1 MMHQKILILD
11 FGSQVTQLIARRIRE
26 AHVFCEVH
34 PCDVTNDWIRD
45 YARDG
50 NLKGIILSGS
60 HASTYEEHDLR
71 APQLVYELGIPVLG
85 ICYGMFTMAVQL
97 GGIVAPSDKREFGH
111 ADVRAHGHTQLLDGI
126 QDYANLQG
134 HGMLQVWMSHGDKVT
149 ELPPGFKLMAST
161 DSCPIAGMADEKRRF
176 YGVQFHPEVTH
187 TQRGAAILE
196 RFVLDICGT
205 KADWVMRDHITE
217 AVEKIRQ
224 QVGDEEVIL
233 GLSGGVDSS
242 VAAALIHRA
251 IGDQLTCVFVDHGLL
266 RLNEGDMVMDMF
278 VGKLQAK
285 VIRVDAAEQ
294 FLGHLKGVTDPE
306 AKRKII
312 GREFVEVFKAQAL
325 VLSSYPAITIEAS
338 DSRAVKGAEIGSRAV
353 KGAAVGSRAVK
364 GATWLA
370 QGTIYPDVIES
381 GGGKGKKAVTIKSHH
396 NVGGLPE
403 QLGLK
408 LLEPLRDLFKD
419 EVRELGVALGL
430 PHDMVYRH
438 PFPGPGLGV
447 RILGEVKKEYADL
460 LRRADAIFI
469 EELRNFPFVPS
480 SHPDSL
486 PLPAGEGRGEGIDAP
501 VKTPKNWYEATS
513 QAFTVFLPVKSVGV
527 MGDGRTYE
535 YVVALRAVQ
544 TSDFMTADWAELPYA
559 LLKKVSSRII
569 NEVRGI
575 NRVTYDVSSKPPA
588 TIEWE

>member
-1 MMHQKILILD
+1 MSHQKILILD
-11 FGSQVTQLIARRIRE
+11 FGSQVTQLIARRVRE

-34 PCDVTNDWIRD
+34 PCDVSDEWVKA
-45 YARDG
+45 YAADG
-50 NLKGIILSGS
+50 NLKGVILSGS
-60 HASTYEEHDLR
+60 HASVYEDETDK
-71 APQLVYELGIPVLG
+71 APQAVFELGVPVLG
-85 ICYGMFTMAVQL
+85 ICYGMQTMAQQL
-97 GGIVAPSDKREFGH
+97 GGKVEAGKTREFGS
-111 ADVRAHGHTQLLDGI
+111 AQIRARGHTALFDGI
-126 QDYANLQG
+126 ADHTTADG
-134 HGMLQVWMSHGDKVT
+134 HGILDVWMSHGDKVI
-149 ELPPGFKLMAST
+149 EMPPGFKLMASN
-161 DSCPIAGMADEKRRF
+161 DACPIAGMADEARKF
-176 YGVQFHPEVTH
+176 YAVQFHPEVTH
-187 TQRGAAILE
+187 TLKGQQMLE
-196 RFVLDICGT
+196 RFVLQICAT
-205 KADWVMRDHITE
+205 RADWIMGDYITE
-217 AVEKIRQ
+217 AVAHIRE

-278 VGKLQAK
+278 VGKLHAK
-285 VIRVDAAEQ
+285 VVRADCSAQ
-294 FLGHLKGVTDPE
+294 FLGHLAGVSDPE

-312 GREFVEVFKAQAL
+312 GREFVEVFKA
-325 VLSSYPAITIEAS
+325 EAGKLTAS
-338 DSRAVKGAEIGSRAV
+338 GASVKGA
-353 KGAAVGSRAVK
+353 K
-364 GATWLA
+364 WLA

-381 GGGKGKKAVTIKSHH
+381 GGAKNKKAVVIKSHH

-408 LLEPLRDLFKD
+408 LLEPLRELFKD

-430 PHDMVYRH
+430 PADMVYRH

-469 EELRNFPFVPS
+469 EELRNFPYTPAADEPVNPR
-480 SHPDSL
+480 HPK
-486 PLPAGEGRGEGIDAP
+486 
-501 VKTPKNWYEATS
+501 KTWYDATS

-527 MGDGRTYE
+527 MGDGRTYD

>member
-1 MMHQKILILD
+1 MQHQKILILD
-11 FGSQVTQLIARRIRE
+11 FGSQVTQLIARRVRE

-34 PCDVTNDWIRD
+34 PCDVSDEWIRQ
-45 YARDG
+45 YAADG
-50 NLKGIILSGS
+50 QLKGVILSGS
-60 HASTYEEHDLR
+60 HASVYEETTDK
-71 APQLVYELGIPVLG
+71 APQAVFELGIPVLG
-85 ICYGMFTMAVQL
+85 ICYGMQAMAHQL
-97 GGIVAPSDKREFGH
+97 GGKVEGGHKREFGF
-111 ADVRAHGHTQLLDGI
+111 AAVRARGHTRLLEGI
-126 QDYANLQG
+126 QDFVTDEG
-134 HGMLQVWMSHGDKVT
+134 HGMLDVWMSHGDKVT

-161 DSCPIAGMADEKRRF
+161 DSCPIAGMADEDRRF
-176 YGVQFHPEVTH
+176 YAVQFHPEVTH
-187 TQRGAAILE
+187 TKQGPALLQ
-196 RFVLDICGT
+196 RFVLGICGVT
-205 KADWVMRDHITE
+205 PDWIMGDYISE

-266 RLNEGDMVMDMF
+266 RLNEGDMVMEMF
-278 VGKLQAK
+278 EGKLHAK
-285 VIRVDAAEQ
+285 VIRVDASDL
-294 FLGHLKGVTDPE
+294 FLGQLAGVSEPE

-312 GREFVEVFKAQAL
+312 GREFVEVFK
-325 VLSSYPAITIEAS
+325 SEA
-338 DSRAVKGAEIGSRAV
+338 AKLKAGNG
-353 KGAAVGSRAVK
+353 GHK
-364 GATWLA
+364 GATFLA

-381 GGGKGKKAVTIKSHH
+381 GGAKSKKAVTIKSHH

-408 LLEPLRDLFKD
+408 LLEPLRELFKD

-447 RILGEVKKEYADL
+447 RILGEVKKDYADL

-469 EELRNFPFVPS
+469 EELRNFR
-480 SHPDSL
+480 DE
-486 PLPAGEGRGEGIDAP
+486 ATG
-501 VKTPKNWYEATS
+501 KTWYDLTS

-527 MGDGRTYE
+527 MGDGRTYD

-559 LLKKVSSRII
+559 MLKKVSSRII

>member
-1 MMHQKILILD
+1 MHQKILILD

-34 PCDVTNDWIRD
+34 SCDVSNDWLRD

-60 HASTYEEHDLR
+60 HASTYEEHELR

-97 GGIVAPSDKREFGH
+97 GGVVAPSDKREFGH
-111 ADVRAHGHTQLLDGI
+111 ADVRARGHTLLLDGI
-126 QDYANLQG
+126 QDYATPMG

-161 DSCPIAGMADEKRRF
+161 DSCPIAGMADEERRF
-176 YGVQFHPEVTH
+176 YGLQFHPEVTH

-205 KADWVMRDHITE
+205 KADWVMRDHIAE

-266 RLNEGDMVMDMF
+266 RLNEGDMVMEMF
-278 VGKLQAK
+278 VGKLHAK
-285 VIRVDAAEQ
+285 VVRVDAEAQ
-294 FLGHLKGVTDPE
+294 FLGHLKGVSEPE

-312 GREFVEVFKAQAL
+312 GREFVEVFKA
-325 VLSSYPAITIEAS
+325 EA
-338 DSRAVKGAEIGSRAV
+338 AKLKGKGARGDTGSRA
-353 KGAAVGSRAVK
+353 AK

-381 GGGKGKKAVTIKSHH
+381 GAAKSKKAVVIKSHH

-430 PHDMVYRH
+430 PHEMVYRH

-460 LRRADAIFI
+460 LRKADAIFI
-469 EELRNFPFVPS
+469 EELRNFK
-480 SHPDSL
+480 
-486 PLPAGEGRGEGIDAP
+486 DADTG
-501 VKTPKNWYEATS
+501 KTWYELTS

-527 MGDGRTYE
+527 MGDGRTYD

-559 LLKKVSSRII
+559 LLRKVSSRII